1 MSKPTDHRSVRAG
14 EVLINAVIILLV
26 LGALFYAGLK
36 GMI

>member
-1 MSKPTDHRSVRAG
+1 MLNRNSVRAG